1 MLDKSAKI
9 FMTMF
14 KNYNNGADTYVF
26 DLLYEHS
33 LPYSALKAVL
43 DGLVCDGVAATDDL
57 KTYRLIG
64 DVQGY
69 ADRVLTSRQPFGA
82 LGDAQARLVEKLDA
96 VRKAKEEE
104 GDGADYFERLFN
116 RFNKFCNVV
125 ETDGEDEE
133 DEDEDS
139 EDDEDDNILFCDEI
153 DYVAEDDGDG
163 EDDLIADGEDEEN
176 DDDDEDDD
184 GDILNGDVFGFNGTA
199 TGCEC
204 VEKARDYFSR
214 RRELYSDDFCNVIE
228 TTFEIAQD
236 SNHGYISPE
245 HLVYAMLNCDC
256 GARGILVAAGADA
269 QTYGEQFFY
278 VYDKRLWTVG
288 FTPRTR
294 LLMDRAFLLA
304 QDIGG
309 VDAKPRSEHL
319 LLVTLMQQSCLAV
332 KILKLLG
339 VDMDKL
345 SDGLDKALKNPD
357 E

>member
-1 MLDKSAKI
+1 MKSKKLIIAVVAL
-9 FMTMF
+9 TMSATSALAF
-14 KNYNNGADTYVF
+14 SACHKHEYNWEVTRAATCTTEGEKTGTCDCGDTKKEVIEVIAHSYGEWVITKPTETAAGQAVKSCATDSEHAHDIEVELPELGDEAYTVTEGDDVDTYTLANTNGEITF
-26 DLLYEHS
+26 
-33 LPYSALKAVL
+33 
-43 DGLVCDGVAATDDL
+43 T
-57 KTYRLIG
+57 
-64 DVQGY
+64 
-69 ADRVLTSRQPFGA
+69 
-82 LGDAQARLVEKLDA
+82 VEKVKDI
-96 VRKAKEEE
+96 
-104 GDGADYFERLFN
+104 
-116 RFNKFCNVV
+116 VV
-125 ETDGEDEE
+125 KVTV
-133 DEDEDS
+133 S
-139 EDDEDDNILFCDEI
+139 
-153 DYVAEDDGDG
+153 

-176 DDDDEDDD
+176 DDDDD

-256 GARGILVAAGADA
+256 GARGLLVAAGADA